1 MILAFQP
8 TMPIMIQENYK
19 RSAETVTTNSGI
31 DLYYPGETKLC
42 NEQIFVDFQLK
53 AVLLHDTPKPFYL
66 YPRSSISKTPFRLA
80 NSVGIIDQD
89 YRGNLGAYL
98 DVIHPDATLYH
109 GVRLCQLCATSLEP
123 CRNTAHGII
132 HGMVWKYFKRRTRI
146 WFYGCIKNVETT
158 LRGSVLL

>member
-1 MILAFQP
+1 MRMILAFQP
-8 TMPIMIQENYK
+8 TMPSMIQENYK
-19 RSAETVTTNSGI
+19 RSAETMTTNSGI
-31 DLYYPGETKLC
+31 DLYYPGETKSC

-109 GVRLCQLCATSLEP
+109 GVRLCQLCAPSLEP
-123 CRNTAHGII
+123 CSLEILPMEVFMEWYGNTS
-132 HGMVWKYFKRRTRI
+132 
-146 WFYGCIKNVETT
+146 
-158 LRGSVLL
+158 RGEQGFGSTGV